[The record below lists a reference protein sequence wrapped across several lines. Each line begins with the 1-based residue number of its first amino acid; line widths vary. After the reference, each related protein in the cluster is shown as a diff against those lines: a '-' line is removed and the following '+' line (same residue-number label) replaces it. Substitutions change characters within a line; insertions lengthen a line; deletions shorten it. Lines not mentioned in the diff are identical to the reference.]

1 MSNPG
6 NLIDLLE
13 KEHQTLLDKID
24 SLDQKISEVLKEWT
38 GLPEESKGG
47 LERGSEGEEGGETGK
62 RNDEGTVE
70 SVGRGSTGTP

>member
-47 LERGSEGEEGGETGK
+47 LEREEGGETGK

-70 SVGRGSTGTP
+70 SVGRGSTGTT